1 MIAAGSKR
9 FSAMVALAVLAT
21 AVFSLV
27 RGAAALEYSVGDEFR
42 VAKVGDFISATGTDD
57 LPLEFSDGTRVLSRP
72 GARLRVARLRGTGA
86 DIVLEEGRVSFDVAP
101 RPGNEWRVTSGP
113 FAVLVTGTR
122 FDVEWHA
129 GTDRFVLDLFEGEA
143 ELAGCNSSETLA
155 VHSGERVEA
164 SCARRE
170 HRVSRPADYP

>member
-1 MIAAGSKR
+1 MMAAGSTR
-9 FSAMVALAVLAT
+9 VSATVALAVLAT

-57 LPLEFSDGTRVLSRP
+57 LPLEFSDGTRVISRP

-86 DIVLEEGRVSFDVAP
+86 DIVLEEGRVSFDVVP

-113 FAVLVTGTR
+113 FVALVTGTR

-129 GTDRFVLDLFEGEA
+129 ETDTFVFDLFGGDA
-143 ELAGCNSSETLA
+143 ELEACTSGETLT

-164 SCARRE
+164 SCSRNE
-170 HRVSRPADYP
+170 HRISRLADHP